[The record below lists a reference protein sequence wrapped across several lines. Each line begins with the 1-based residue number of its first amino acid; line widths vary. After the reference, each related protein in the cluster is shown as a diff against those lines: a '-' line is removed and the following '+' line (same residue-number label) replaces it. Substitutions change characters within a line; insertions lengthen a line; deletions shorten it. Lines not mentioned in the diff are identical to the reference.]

1 MCGHKEPDVLM
12 TLLSIIDPSNP
23 PVPSQPVTVGP
34 GTYWS
39 VGASIVTVA
48 LGVIG
53 LGRWIR
59 KWINEYLG
67 GRIDRSLGA
76 QDDLLRQTTDRI
88 STSITSLTDDV
99 HSLTSTVDKLAARI
113 DIADRRFEDHMRES
127 ERLTLRMETH
137 LSDHMLHTPTRR
149 R

>member
-1 MCGHKEPDVLM
+1 MWTMLLM
-12 TLLSIIDPSNP
+12 NIAPVVQNID

-34 GTYWS
+34 GTYWGIAAS
-39 VGASIVTVA
+39 VVTV
-48 LGVIG
+48 G
-53 LGRWIR
+53 LGLLTLGSFIR
-59 KWINEYLG
+59 KWMNSYLG
-67 GRIDRSLGA
+67 DRIVKTLGV

-88 STSITSLTDDV
+88 STGITSLTDDV

-113 DIADRRFEDHMRES
+113 DIADRRFEDHIREA

-137 LSDHMLHTPTRR
+137 LGDHSMHTPIRR